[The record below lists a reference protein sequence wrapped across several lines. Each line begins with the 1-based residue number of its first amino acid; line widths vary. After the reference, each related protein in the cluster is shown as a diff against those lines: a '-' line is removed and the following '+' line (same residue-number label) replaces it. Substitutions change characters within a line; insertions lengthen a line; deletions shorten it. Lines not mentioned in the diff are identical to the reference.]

1 MFILSATYKSR
12 LSPAATDFPGNIP
25 NADSDVISREIL
37 SDGCFVPEIF
47 NQCFIWLVKYIFIS
61 SFFGV
66 AFS

>member
-1 MFILSATYKSR
+1 MFILSATDKSR
-12 LSPAATDFPGNIP
+12 LSPVATNFPGNIP

-47 NQCFIWLVKYIFIS
+47 NLCFIWLVKYIFIS